1 MNEIAND
8 ILMHYGMPRRSG
20 RYPYGSGDNPYQ
32 HGGDFVARVDE
43 MRANKFTYEDPKT
56 GKLYS
61 GDLAIAKSMGLSTGQ
76 FRVQLSLANQERK
89 NYEFSRAKSLRD
101 KGYSYQKI
109 AEEMGYNSES
119 SIRNLLDEDKRARQ
133 TISRK
138 TADFLKEMVDEKGMI
153 DVTSGAE
160 IELGV
165 SRQKLKEAL
174 DILEAEGYPT
184 YGGRQPQMT
193 NKEKMTTIK
202 VLCPPG
208 SEHKDIYQYDKINSI
223 KDYEKILTE
232 DGTTVR
238 NAFEYPAS
246 ISSDRVLINYG
257 DQGGAA
263 KDGVI
268 ELRRGVKDLSLGE
281 SHYAQVRILV
291 DGTHYLKGMALY
303 SDDLPDGVDIRF
315 NTNKP
320 SSKSKM
326 EVLKEIKEDPSN
338 PFGSL
343 LKEHGGQSYYDDP
356 NGKYIDPKT
365 GKKQS
370 LSAINKTREEGDWGE
385 WSDSLPSQ
393 FLSKQSMQLINRQ
406 LDLTK
411 KEKQSELD
419 DILSI
424 TNPTIKKEMLRNFA
438 DNCDSDAVDLQAA
451 ALPRQRYQV
460 ILPLNTIK
468 DNEIYAP
475 NYENGETVALIR
487 FPHGGTFE
495 IPILKV
501 NNKQP
506 EGAKT
511 ITPNAKDAVGINSKV
526 AERLS
531 GADFDGDTVMVIPC
545 NSSRSSVFINST
557 RPLKGLENFDNKLE
571 YGYSEKRVDPD
582 GTEHYFR
589 NGKEFKIMKN
599 TNMEM
604 GIISNLISD
613 MTLRGAPESDICK
626 AVKHSMVVIDAKKH
640 KLDYK
645 QSEIDNDIRR
655 LHREYQGHIGED
667 GKYHEGSST
676 LISRAK
682 SPINLDKTVGQ
693 PKINQEGKPW
703 YDPSKPEGALIINRV
718 HETYTTTTKTGKVVE
733 KTRTSKTTKM
743 ANTDDA
749 FTLISDAR
757 TPQEIAYANYA
768 NFMKAL
774 ANTARKELI
783 STGNLKYSKEAKEKY
798 KPEVDSLNRK
808 LEAAMQN
815 SPKERAAQRLAG
827 TMFKARTEGLE
838 LSKKEKDKKRQQCLA
853 EARVKLGAKKQ
864 YIDITDKEWEAIQ
877 SGAITENKLTSIL
890 RNTRKEDLAKRATP
904 RQSNTLSNVQISKI
918 KNYSSSGY
926 TNAEIAKALGVSVST
941 VQKYL

>member
-20 RYPYGSGDNPYQ
+20 RYPWGSGDNPYQ
-32 HGGDFVARVDE
+32 HGADFISRVDE
-43 MRANKFTYEDPKT
+43 MRANKFTYTDEN
-56 GKLYS
+56 GKSYS
-61 GDLAIAKSMGLSTGQ
+61 GDLAIAKSMGLSSGQ
-76 FRVQLSLANQERK
+76 FRVQLSLANDERR
-89 NYEFSRAKSLRD
+89 NYEYSRAKSLRD

-109 AEEMGYNSES
+109 AEEMGYNSDS
-119 SIRNLLDEDKRARQ
+119 SIRNLLDEDKKARRTQARQ
-133 TISRK
+133 
-138 TADFLKEMVDEKGMI
+138 TADFLKEMVDAKGMI

-160 IELGV
+160 LELGC
-165 SRQKLKEAL
+165 SQTKLAEAL
-174 DILEAEGYPT
+174 YILELEGYPT

-193 NKEKMTTIK
+193 NKDQKTTIK

-208 SEHKDIYQYDKINSI
+208 TEHKDIYQYDKINSI

-232 DGTTVR
+232 DGTKVR

-246 ISSDRVLINYG
+246 VDSSRIDICYG
-257 DQGGAA
+257 DKGGAA

-303 SDDLPDGVDIRF
+303 SDDLPPGVDIRF

-320 SSKSKM
+320 ESKGKLGVM
-326 EVLKEIKEDPSN
+326 KEIKSDPEN

-356 NGKYIDPKT
+356 NGKFVDPVT

-370 LSAINKTREEGDWGE
+370 LSAINKTREEGDWND

-411 KEKQSELD
+411 KEKKAEFD
-419 DILSI
+419 EIMSI
-424 TNPTIKKEMLRNFA
+424 DNPTIKKAMLKNFA

-451 ALPRQRYQV
+451 SLPRQKYQV

-475 NYENGETVALIR
+475 NYKDGETVALIR
-487 FPHGGTFE
+487 YPHGGTFE

-501 NNKQP
+501 NNRQTEGKRVISP
-506 EGAKT
+506 E
-511 ITPNAKDAVGINSKV
+511 AKDAVGINSKV

-545 NSSRSSVFINST
+545 NSPSSSVFINST
-557 RPLKGLENFDNKLE
+557 RPLKGLEGFDNKVE
-571 YGYSEKRVDPD
+571 YGYSEKKVDSD
-582 GTEHYFR
+582 GTEHYYR

-604 GIISNLISD
+604 GKVSNLITD
-613 MTLRGAPESDICK
+613 MTLQGAPEDDIAK
-626 AVKHSMVVIDAKKH
+626 AVRHSMVVIDAEKH

-645 QSEIDNDIRR
+645 QSEVDNDISR
-655 LHREYQGHIGED
+655 LKREYQGHFDDD
-667 GKYHEGSST
+667 GKFRMGAGT

-682 SPINLDKTVGQ
+682 SPYDVEKRVGQ
-693 PKINQEGKPW
+693 PRVNQKGKPW
-703 YDPSKPEGALIINRV
+703 YDESKPEGALIFKSV
-718 HETYTTTTKTGKVVE
+718 HETYNVTSKTGKVTE
-733 KTRTSKTTKM
+733 KVRTTRSTKM
-743 ANTDDA
+743 AETDDA
-749 FTLISDAR
+749 MKWVSEAR
-757 TPQEIAYANYA
+757 TPQELAYADYA
-768 NFMKAL
+768 NFMKSL
-774 ANTARKELI
+774 ANRSRKEMVY
-783 STGNLKYSKEAKEKY
+783 TGNLKYDKHAKERY
-798 KPEVDSLNRK
+798 SAEVASLNSK
-808 LEAAMQN
+808 LKDAMAN
-815 SPKERAAQRLAG
+815 SPKERQAQRLAG
-827 TMFKARTEGLE
+827 IMFKDRTDGLE
-838 LSKKEKDKKRQQCLA
+838 LSNKEKKKISAQCLA
-853 EARVKLGAKKQ
+853 KARVQLGAKKQ
-864 YIDITDKEWEAIQ
+864 YIDISDNEWKAIQ
-877 SGAITENKLTSIL
+877 AGAITENTLNRIL
-890 RNTRKEDLAKRATP
+890 NNTRKEDLAKRATP
-904 RQSNTLSNVQISKI
+904 RQSNELSNAQISKI
-918 KNYSSSGY
+918 KNYSGSGY
-926 TNAEIAKALGVSVST
+926 TNAEIAEALGISVST
-941 VQKYL
+941 VHKYI